1 MAGYL
6 ARYPAIWIGDWLSG
20 GLIRRWLIYCLANWA
35 VACSLA
41 GCLAGWRTDW
51 WGWQADYLGGPGDL
65 EIWLATYMAICLAG
79 KLSGW
84 QSDWIKGYLAVLLD
98 WLFG

>member
-20 GLIRRWLIYCLANWA
+20 GLIGCWLAHWLADWV

-41 GCLAGWRTDW
+41 GCLAVWRLIGGAGRLVIW
-51 WGWQADYLGGPGDL
+51 GPGDL
-65 EIWLATYMAICLAG
+65 DLAGCLYGYEVGWKAIWLAI
-79 KLSGW
+79 
-84 QSDWIKGYLAVLLD
+84 
-98 WLFG
+98 